1 MQRACRVVFA
11 GRLRVAS
18 AAMDHNFTGPSFTI
32 GVEEEMM
39 IVDAESYALVNAIE
53 SLLADAGARNGG
65 SETGDIKPELM
76 ESVLE
81 IATKRSAEMRSR

>member
-1 MQRACRVVFA
+1 MPGGRVVVA

-18 AAMDHNFTGPSFTI
+18 AAMHHHFTGPSFTI

-39 IVDAESYALVNAIE
+39 IVDAASYALVNAIE
-53 SLLADAGARNGG
+53 SLLEDSGATNGDP
-65 SETGDIKPELM
+65 ETGDIKPELM